1 LSVQRVAGQS
11 VTVRPVSLPGVLL
24 IGLLAV
30 VIVVAVIAFAIVAI
44 PLLIVSGLAYT
55 GYRALTGAAAR
66 KRNELL
72 NRDDL
77 GRQNVRVLRSTPPA
91 GQDVADQSSQS

>member
-1 LSVQRVAGQS
+1 M
-11 VTVRPVSLPGVLL
+11 TVRRVSLPGVLL

-30 VIVVAVIAFAIVAI
+30 VIAAGVIAFAIVAI
-44 PLLIVSGLAYT
+44 PLLIASGLAYT

-72 NRDDL
+72 NRDEV
-77 GRQNVRVLRSTPPA
+77 GRQNVRVLRASPPA
-91 GQDVADQSSQS
+91 GQDVADQASQP